1 MKTMKTYNHI
11 TTSKNTDGTF
21 DVNIIA
27 TRWELLKAFFKGK
40 LEMELSANAA
50 STLSTKLYTPKK
62 KYYKSNVKKPQVKTG
77 E

>member
-1 MKTMKTYNHI
+1 MKTYNHI

-21 DVNIIA
+21 DVTVVA

-40 LEMELSANAA
+40 LEMELSAQAA
-50 STLSTKLYTPKK
+50 ATLSGKLYIPKK
-62 KYYKSNVKKPQVKTG
+62 KYYKKPDKAIIKG

>member
-1 MKTMKTYNHI
+1 MKTYNYI

-21 DVNIIA
+21 DVTAVA

-50 STLSTKLYTPKK
+50 ANLSAKLYTPKK
-62 KYYKSNVKKPQVKTG
+62 KYYKKPEKAIIKG